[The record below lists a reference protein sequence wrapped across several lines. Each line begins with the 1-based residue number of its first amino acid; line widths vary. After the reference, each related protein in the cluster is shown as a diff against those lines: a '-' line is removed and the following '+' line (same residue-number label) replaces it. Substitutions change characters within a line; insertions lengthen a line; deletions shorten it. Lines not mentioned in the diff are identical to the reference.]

1 MRLNHPT
8 PQTNALYNQDFN
20 LWLERTIFL
29 LKEGKLLEV
38 DYINLIEEL
47 ESMGRSE
54 KNALKS
60 NLRILLMHLLKYQFQ
75 PEKRTNSWLYT
86 ISEHRQRITDALET
100 SPSLHN
106 FLGEVLENCYQGGK
120 RLAVDETGLSSNIF
134 PENCPYSVAEI
145 LDLDYFPNC

>member
-1 MRLNHPT
+1 MGLNHLPS
-8 PQTNALYNQDFN
+8 QSHALYHQDFN

-29 LKEGKLLEV
+29 LKEGKVLEV
-38 DYINLIEEL
+38 DYTNLIAEL

-75 PEKRTNSWLYT
+75 SAKQTNSWLYT

-100 SPSLHN
+100 SPSLKN

-120 RLAVDETGLSSNIF
+120 R
-134 PENCPYSVAEI
+134 
-145 LDLDYFPNC
+145 